1 MPLPPVDQQAGLWQ
15 KNDMKILFAHSY
27 FLKFD
32 PKQYQTAMPYP
43 PLGTLYAMSY
53 LRENGFEVKLFD
65 TMFCD
70 SAKDIQ
76 STIDTYLPDI
86 FISYDDGFNYLTK
99 MCLTNMREA
108 CFEMQQYAKAKGCK
122 VITSSS
128 DATDHAKDYLLHGAD
143 VVVIGEA
150 EQTVLELCH
159 AYKSNSSIESIS
171 GIGTLKNNELVKS
184 SPRIV
189 IKDLDTLPPPAWD
202 LLDIAPYKNMWL
214 SNHGYFSLNFV
225 TTRGCP
231 YKCNWCAKPIYGNRY
246 NSHSPEN
253 IVREIKKWQQQ
264 FGFTHVW
271 FADDIFG
278 LKPHWL
284 KDFEHYIKKEK
295 VSIHYKIQ
303 SRADLLLEEDN
314 IKHLANS
321 GCSMVWM
328 GAESGSQ
335 KILDAMDK
343 GTKVEQIYE
352 ATRLLKKHKIG
363 VSLFLQLGYL
373 GETVDDLQLTIN
385 MVKEL
390 LPDDIGISVSYPLP
404 GTVFYDKVKEQL
416 KEKSNWTDSDDLAML
431 FKSTYQPD
439 FYKQL
444 QRYIHKVYRKNLGLQ
459 SAKKLFSKPTGR
471 DLRNALAL
479 LHLIPGERIEKQK
492 LKRIEPDATASL

>member
-1 MPLPPVDQQAGLWQ
+1 
-15 KNDMKILFAHSY
+15 MKILFTHSY

-32 PKQYQTAMPYP
+32 AKQYKTAMPYP

-53 LRENGFEVKLFD
+53 LRENGYEVKLFD

-70 SAKDIQ
+70 SSKDIRA
-76 STIDTYLPDI
+76 TIDSFQPDI

-108 CFEMQQYAKAKGCK
+108 CFDMQHYAKSKGCK

-128 DATDHAKDYLLHGAD
+128 DAADHYTDYLQHDAD
-143 VVVIGEA
+143 AIAIGEA
-150 EQTVLELCH
+150 EQTVLELCN
-159 AYKSNSSIESIS
+159 AFKNGLTIETIS
-171 GIGTLKNNELVKS
+171 GIAYTNLS
-184 SPRIV
+184 SEVVTTAKRSV

-202 LLDIAPYKNMWL
+202 LVDITPYKNMWL
-214 SNHGYFSLNFV
+214 QHHGYFSLNFV

-246 NSHSPEN
+246 NSHSPQN
-253 IVREIKKWQQQ
+253 SVLEIKKWQQQ

-278 LKPHWL
+278 LKPNWL
-284 KDFEHYIKKEK
+284 RDFEHYVKEEQLE
-295 VSIHYKIQ
+295 IDYKIQ

-314 IKHLANS
+314 IQHLANS
-321 GCSMVWM
+321 GCKTVWM

-352 ATRLLKKHKIG
+352 ATRLLKKHKIH
-363 VSLFLQLGYL
+363 VALFLQLGYPE
-373 GETVDDLQLTIN
+373 ETIEDIKLTIK
-385 MVKEL
+385 MVEDL
-390 LPDDIGISVSYPLP
+390 VPDDIGISVSYPLP

-416 KEKSNWTDSDDLAML
+416 KVKSNWTDSDDLAML
-431 FKSTYQPD
+431 FKSTYKPE

-444 QRYIHKVYRKNLGLQ
+444 QRYIHKVYRRKEGIQ
-459 SAKKLFSKPTGR
+459 SAKKLFSHPGKKHLKNT
-471 DLRNALAL
+471 LAL
-479 LHLIPGERIEKQK
+479 LHLIPNEQIEKYK
-492 LKRIEPDATASL
+492 LKKIEPDATASL